1 MKKIELRTWVFVF
14 ICTALLGRAFADAS
28 LADAVESRD
37 SERIQSALSG
47 KVDID
52 ASQVDG
58 MTALHWAAYHDNWKI
73 AKQLLDKGASPVVQN
88 RFGITPLYLAC
99 VNGNANLVKALI
111 DLGADANTE
120 VNGGETVLMTAS
132 RTGKVDAVV
141 ALIDAGADV
150 DATERSGQSAMMWA
164 AAEGH
169 VAVVRALLDAGADF
183 QTPLGKS
190 GYTPF
195 FFSVREGNTQ
205 VVRMLLEAGVDVNAV
220 MHLEKST
227 GKLPKNG
234 TSPLLLAVENGHYDL
249 AIELLDLGADPN
261 DDRSGFTILHTLT
274 WIRKPD
280 IGESANG
287 DPAPHGSGRRNSD
300 QFIREIVKR
309 GADVNARL
317 KRGRKAGRG
326 YVADVGATPFF
337 MAADRADLPYMKL
350 LLELGADPFV
360 PNRDGC
366 TALMV
371 AAGLGSRAPEEE
383 AGSLVECLAVVKF
396 MVALGSEVNVVD
408 ANGET
413 AMHGAAYKN
422 APLVAQYLHEQGADI
437 EIWNTNNDFGWTP
450 LLIAEG
456 YRPGNFKTSFVT
468 VDVITE
474 IMLSQGAKIPIAR
487 PKAYNYYG
495 KDPPAS
501 DKAKESNLK
510 KL

>member
-1 MKKIELRTWVFVF
+1 MKKIELRTWGFVF

-73 AKQLLDKGASPVVQN
+73 AKELLAKGANPVVQN
-88 RFGITPLYLAC
+88 RYGITPLYLAC

-317 KRGRKAGRG
+317 KRGRKA
-326 YVADVGATPFF
+326 
-337 MAADRADLPYMKL
+337 
-350 LLELGADPFV
+350 
-360 PNRDGC
+360 
-366 TALMV
+366 
-371 AAGLGSRAPEEE
+371 
-383 AGSLVECLAVVKF
+383 
-396 MVALGSEVNVVD
+396 
-408 ANGET
+408 
-413 AMHGAAYKN
+413 
-422 APLVAQYLHEQGADI
+422 
-437 EIWNTNNDFGWTP
+437 
-450 LLIAEG
+450 
-456 YRPGNFKTSFVT
+456 
-468 VDVITE
+468 
-474 IMLSQGAKIPIAR
+474 
-487 PKAYNYYG
+487 
-495 KDPPAS
+495 
-501 DKAKESNLK
+501 
-510 KL
+510 

>member
-1 MKKIELRTWVFVF
+1 MGTVLF
-14 ICTALLGRAFADAS
+14 GNAFAAS
-28 LADAVESRD
+28 AFLADAVESRD
-37 SERIQSALSG
+37 FERIESALSRQI
-47 KVDID
+47 DID

-58 MTALHWAAYHDNWKI
+58 MTALHWAAYHDDWKI
-73 AKQLLDKGASPVVQN
+73 AKRLLDMGASPMVQN
-88 RFGITPLYLAC
+88 RYGITPLYLAC
-99 VNGNANLVKALI
+99 VNGNANLVKAFI
-111 DLGADANTE
+111 DLGADANTT
-120 VNGGETVLMTAS
+120 VKGGETVLMTAS
-132 RTGKVDAVV
+132 RTGKVGAVV
-141 ALIDAGADV
+141 ALIDAGANI
-150 DATERSGQSAMMWA
+150 DATERKGQSAMMWA

-169 VAVVRALLDAGADF
+169 DAVVRALLDAGADF
-183 QTPLGKS
+183 QTPLGES

-195 FFSVREGNTQ
+195 FFSIREGHTQ
-205 VVRMLLEAGVDVNAV
+205 VVRTLLEAGTDVNAA

-261 DDRSGFTILHTLT
+261 DDRSGFTVLHTLT

-280 IGESANG
+280 FGESASG

-317 KRGRKAGRG
+317 KQGRKAGRG

-337 MAADRADLPYMKL
+337 MAANRADLPYMKL
-350 LLELGADPFV
+350 LMELGADPFV
-360 PNRDGC
+360 PNSDDC
-366 TALMV
+366 TPLMV
-371 AAGLGSRAPEEE
+371 AAGLGSRDPEEE
-383 AGSLVECLAVVKF
+383 AGSLEECLAVVKF
-396 MVALGSEVNVVD
+396 MVALGSDVNVVD

-437 EIWNTNNDFGWTP
+437 GIWNTDNNFGWTP

-468 VDVITE
+468 VDAISE
-474 IMLSQGAKIPIAR
+474 IMLSQGVRIPTSR

-495 KDPPAS
+495 KEPPAS
-501 DKAKESNLK
+501 DKSKESILK
-510 KL
+510 KLLAP